1 MDSTWSA
8 GGDCADLVRR
18 IGSIKMG
25 MLVDG
30 KWQDV
35 WYDTSSTGGRF
46 LRKDSQF
53 RNWVTA
59 DGKAGPSGGDGF
71 KAEAGRYHLYVSLA
85 CPWAHRTLIM
95 RALKGLEEMIS
106 ISVVNW
112 LMLESGW
119 TFADGPSVIPDP
131 INGATVLHQVY
142 TKAEPRYSGRVT
154 VPVLWDRQRATIV
167 NNESADIIRM
177 LNSAFDHLGAKP
189 GDYYP
194 VALRSEIDAINAR
207 VYDTV
212 NNGVYKAGFA
222 TTQAA
227 YEEAVAPLFES
238 LDWLEARLATR
249 RFLLGAQLTEAD
261 IRLFTTLIRFDA
273 VYVGHFRCNI
283 RRIIDYPHL
292 WAYLRDLYQQPGI
305 ADTVNMQHIKGHYY
319 QSHRTINPTG
329 IVPAGPLLDFTQP
342 SGREKL
348 R

>member
-1 MDSTWSA
+1 
-8 GGDCADLVRR
+8 
-18 IGSIKMG
+18 
-25 MLVDG
+25 
-30 KWQDV
+30 
-35 WYDTSSTGGRF
+35 
-46 LRKDSQF
+46 
-53 RNWVTA
+53 
-59 DGKAGPSGGDGF
+59 
-71 KAEAGRYHLYVSLA
+71 
-85 CPWAHRTLIM
+85 
-95 RALKGLEEMIS
+95 
-106 ISVVNW
+106 
-112 LMLESGW
+112 
-119 TFADGPSVIPDP
+119 
-131 INGATVLHQVY
+131 
-142 TKAEPRYSGRVT
+142 
-154 VPVLWDRQRATIV
+154 
-167 NNESADIIRM
+167 M